1 MIFLMATGKI
11 DPVSI
16 RLNGDHALFALQTGP
31 DRYRVKTIGLEQYR
45 LVSEI
50 QAGEAVFL
58 LGTATG
64 KKITV
69 YPRLLLRLE
78 QVNGQRERGLILE
91 AARQIMEAHF

>member
-11 DPVSI
+11 DPASI
-16 RLNGDHALFALQTGP
+16 HLNGDHALFALQTGP

-45 LVSEI
+45 LISEI
-50 QAGEAVFL
+50 RPGEGIFL

-69 YPRLLLRLE
+69 YPRLLLKLD
-78 QVNGQRERGLILE
+78 QVNGQRGLILE
-91 AARQIMEAHF
+91 AARQIMEAQF